1 MSDRDTTPRN
11 PRQAQPRRQHLLRDQ
26 APTAGSSL
34 NPLEWEELSHGF
46 GSPKSASPTKD
57 QSTPRKW
64 TVDGLTFFQRLPKA
78 YLPVIESIPLTA
90 EPISSAFVSGRRHPT
105 LPPETHYSGAVY
117 RDDRKIV
124 SEFLEYDSL
133 TGHRVP
139 RRDNPQEVETRR
151 VKQAIRIDRTCVYM
165 GPLSRHFGHFLLESL
180 QRAWYL
186 KEADPTTLLLFHGQN
201 EQVNLPSFAR
211 IIFSALDVDPA
222 RIRIAV
228 NDLQVSRL
236 ILPASQFWQGIK
248 ASPGM
253 GIAFDHVREKI
264 LKSRPNS
271 PPTPA
276 RIYFS
281 RKGLSPERG
290 AGRPRAAISNEE
302 EVEAL
307 FRKRG
312 YEILQPETL
321 PFEEQVALVANATHV
336 AGPSGS
342 ALHLMLFNDNP
353 RTKLIE
359 LRTKPAVNQLLI
371 SAIRP
376 AAAFHIWS
384 AAKDRSPQKV
394 ILDTDVIERSMRQID

>member
-1 MSDRDTTPRN
+1 
-11 PRQAQPRRQHLLRDQ
+11 
-26 APTAGSSL
+26 
-34 NPLEWEELSHGF
+34 
-46 GSPKSASPTKD
+46 
-57 QSTPRKW
+57 
-64 TVDGLTFFQRLPKA
+64 
-78 YLPVIESIPLTA
+78 
-90 EPISSAFVSGRRHPT
+90 
-105 LPPETHYSGAVY
+105 
-117 RDDRKIV
+117 
-124 SEFLEYDSL
+124 
-133 TGHRVP
+133 
-139 RRDNPQEVETRR
+139 
-151 VKQAIRIDRTCVYM
+151 M
-165 GPLSRHFGHFLLESL
+165 GPLSAHFGHFLLESL

-186 KEADPTTLLLFHGQN
+186 TQADPTALLLFHASS
-201 EQVNLPSFAR
+201 EQVNLTSFAR

-228 NDLQVSRL
+228 NDVQVSRL

-253 GIAFDHVREKI
+253 GIVFDHVREKI
-264 LKSRPNS
+264 LKGRASS
-271 PPTPA
+271 QPTPA
-276 RIYFS
+276 KIYFS
-281 RKGLSPERG
+281 RKGLSPESAR
-290 AGRPRAAISNEE
+290 GRPRAVISNED

-312 YEILQPETL
+312 YEILRPETL

-353 RTKLIE
+353 RTRFIE

-384 AAKDRSPQKV
+384 LAKDSSPQTAT
-394 ILDTDVIERSMRQID
+394 LDMDVIDRSMRQID

>member
-1 MSDRDTTPRN
+1 MPPKPD
-11 PRQAQPRRQHLLRDQ
+11 
-26 APTAGSSL
+26 
-34 NPLEWEELSHGF
+34 
-46 GSPKSASPTKD
+46 SPIKD

-64 TVDGLTFFQRLPKA
+64 TVGGLTYFQRLPKGA
-78 YLPVIESIPLTA
+78 HLPVVESIPLTA
-90 EPISSAFVSGRRHPT
+90 EPISSAFVSGQRHPT
-105 LPPETHYSGAVY
+105 LPPKTHYSGAVY

-139 RRDNPQEVETRR
+139 RRDNPQEVEMLR
-151 VKQAIRIDRTCVYM
+151 VKQAARIDRTCIYM

-186 KEADPTTLLLFHGQN
+186 MQADHTSLLLFHGHN
-201 EQVNLPSFAR
+201 EQVNLTSFAR

-228 NDLQVSRL
+228 NDVQVSRL

-253 GIAFDHVREKI
+253 GIAFDHIREKI
-264 LKSRPNS
+264 LKGRASSQR
-271 PPTPA
+271 TA
-276 RIYFS
+276 AKIYFS
-281 RKGLSPERG
+281 RKGLSPER
-290 AGRPRAAISNEE
+290 APGRPRAVISNEE

-336 AGPSGS
+336 AGASGS

-353 RTKLIE
+353 RTRFIE

-384 AAKDRSPQKV
+384 VAKDSSPATAT
-394 ILDTDVIERSMRQID
+394 LDMDVIDRSMRQID